1 MKFWDTSAIVPLCVT
16 EPATATVRQITDA
29 DPSLVV
35 WWASRTECISA
46 FARRRREGYLS
57 VSTESRAGELLAVLS
72 AAWSEIQPSDSLR
85 SRAERLLGVHPLRA
99 ADAFQLAAALLWSQG
114 ETRGHHFVSF
124 DQRLRTAAAQE
135 GFSILPEDPGSVGTS
150 SGPENSQ
157 RARKTDPLS
166 P

>member
-16 EPATATVRQITDA
+16 EPATAAVRKLTDS

-46 FARRRREGYLS
+46 VARRRREGHLS
-57 VSTESRAGELLAVLS
+57 LSTERRAGELLTALS
-72 AAWSEIQPSDSLR
+72 AAWSVIQPSDALR

-114 ETRGHHFVSF
+114 ETWGHHVVSF
-124 DQRLRTAAAQE
+124 DQRVREAAAKE
-135 GFSILPEDPGSVGTS
+135 GFSVLPE
-150 SGPENSQ
+150 
-157 RARKTDPLS
+157 
-166 P
+166 